1 MPMLWLFAQENVV
14 SPPQEE
20 AVTKLV
26 TSLIVLLLVATAVAL
41 ITRRLRLPYVVG
53 LVIAGLAITKEW
65 LPGDIGIDPAL
76 ILNLFLPILVF
87 ESALNTDISRL
98 RSTFKPIA
106 LLAGPGLIF
115 AAGITAILLKI
126 TLDLN
131 LNASLFAG
139 AILAITDTVS
149 VIAAFKEVSVP
160 SRLSTIVEGESLFND
175 GVALV
180 ILSVI
185 NQVYYQGTFSTVE
198 AGQELFL
205 SIVGGT
211 VVGLGL
217 GYLCL
222 GLFRQLD
229 DALSSLLLTVA
240 VSLGTFQA
248 AQLLGVSGA
257 VAVVIAG
264 LVVGN
269 IGVAQEV
276 SASTKVTL
284 LSFWEYA
291 GFGVNTFIF
300 LLIGIEVDVTVLI
313 QTLPLVLL
321 AILIYQVGR
330 ALSVYPLLGLV
341 QFFDRPIPLKWQ
353 HVLFLGNVKGSLSMA
368 LALSLPPDLPGR
380 GQIITLVFGTVLV
393 SLVGQGLSLPWF
405 IRRFKLSSVSKISR
419 EIESLQ
425 LSLITSKAAQ
435 EELDNL
441 HQTGILPKAI
451 YEELRASYQAR
462 IANSERNLRDLY
474 NQRHEDAGEE
484 ANEEYQKLLKIRR
497 QLLLAEKGAINDAL
511 RRGILSEDLVHEYRQ
526 RLNRKLLQLED
537 D

>member
-1 MPMLWLFAQENVV
+1 MPILWLFAQDTVLPN
-14 SPPQEE
+14 SQEE

-26 TSLIVLLLVATAVAL
+26 TTLIILLLVATAVAL
-41 ITRRLRLPYVVG
+41 ITRRLRIPYVTG
-53 LVIAGLAITKEW
+53 LVLAGSAITKEW
-65 LPGDIGIDPAL
+65 LPGEIGIDPAL
-76 ILNLFLPILVF
+76 VLNLFLPILIF

-106 LLAGPGLIF
+106 LLAGPGLIIAVISTSF
-115 AAGITAILLKI
+115 LLKI
-126 TLDLN
+126 TLDFN
-131 LNASLFAG
+131 LNAALFAG

-149 VIAAFKEVSVP
+149 VIAAFKSVSVP

-185 NQVYYQGTFSTVE
+185 TEVYLQGSFSFFG
-198 AGQELFL
+198 AFQELFL
-205 SIVGGT
+205 AIVGGT

-229 DALSSLLLTVA
+229 DPLSSLLLTVA
-240 VSLGTFQA
+240 VSLGTFQV
-248 AQLLGVSGA
+248 AQVLEVSGA
-257 VAVVIAG
+257 VAVVISG
-264 LVVGN
+264 LMVGN
-269 IGVAQEV
+269 IGVARQV

-284 LSFWEYA
+284 LNFWEYA

-300 LLIGIEVDVTVLI
+300 LLIGIEVDLSVLI
-313 QTLPLVLL
+313 QTLPLVVL

-330 ALSVYPLLGLV
+330 AISVYPLLTILR
-341 QFFDRPIPLKWQ
+341 FFDRALPLKWQ

-368 LALSLPPDLPGR
+368 LALSLPLNLPER
-380 GQIITLVFGTVLV
+380 DRIITLVFATVLV
-393 SLVGQGLSLPWF
+393 SLVVQGLSLPWF
-405 IRRFKLSSVSKISR
+405 VRRLNISPISPLSR

-425 LSLITSKAAQ
+425 LNLITSKAAQ
-435 EELDNL
+435 EKLNSL
-441 HQTGILPKAI
+441 HQTGVLPKAI

-462 IANSERNLRDLY
+462 IANSERDLRDLY
-474 NQRHEDAGEE
+474 NQRYDSEE
-484 ANEEYQKLLKIRR
+484 NREQDQLFKIRR

-511 RRGILSEDLVHEYRQ
+511 RRGILSEALARDYIQ
-526 RLNRKLLQLED
+526 RLNRKLLQLGD

>member
-1 MPMLWLFAQENVV
+1 MPIFWFFAQEDIV
-14 SPPQEE
+14 SNSPEQP
-20 AVTKLV
+20 VTQLV
-26 TSLIVLLLVATAVAL
+26 TSLIILLLVATGVAL
-41 ITRRLRLPYVVG
+41 ITRRLRIPYATG
-53 LVIAGLAITKEW
+53 LVLAGLAITKEW
-65 LPGDIGIDPAL
+65 LPGEIGIDPAL
-76 ILNLFLPILVF
+76 VLNLFLPILIF

-106 LLAGPGLIF
+106 LLAGPGLIL
-115 AAGITAILLKI
+115 AAGVTAFLLK
-126 TLDLN
+126 LFLN
-131 LNASLFAG
+131 LNINVALFAG

-149 VIAAFKEVSVP
+149 VIAAFKEVAVP
-160 SRLSTIVEGESLFND
+160 SRLTTIVEGESLFND

-180 ILSVI
+180 ILSVVSDI
-185 NQVYYQGTFSTVE
+185 YFQGGFSPLD
-198 AGQELFL
+198 AFQQLFL
-205 SIVGGT
+205 AIVGGT

-269 IGVAQEV
+269 IGVAREV

-291 GFGVNTFIF
+291 GFGVNTFVF
-300 LLIGIEVDVTVLI
+300 LLIGIEVDVTALI
-313 QTLPLVLL
+313 QTLPLVVL
-321 AILIYQVGR
+321 AIITYQIGR
-330 ALSVYPLLGLV
+330 ALSVYPLLALLR
-341 QFFDRPIPLKWQ
+341 FFDRPLPLKWQ

-368 LALSLPPDLPGR
+368 LVLSLPLGLPGR
-380 GQIITLVFGTVLV
+380 EQLITLVFGTVLL
-393 SLVGQGLSLPWF
+393 SLVVQGLSLPWF
-405 IRRFKLSSVSKISR
+405 VRRLNISPVSALSR

-435 EELDNL
+435 EELNSL
-441 HQTGILPKAI
+441 HQTGVLPKAV

-474 NQRHEDAGEE
+474 NQRSDSEDNHED
-484 ANEEYQKLLKIRR
+484 QKFVKVRR
-497 QLLLAEKGAINDAL
+497 QLLLAEKGAINKAL
-511 RRGILSEDLVHEYRQ
+511 RRGILSEDLARDYLQ